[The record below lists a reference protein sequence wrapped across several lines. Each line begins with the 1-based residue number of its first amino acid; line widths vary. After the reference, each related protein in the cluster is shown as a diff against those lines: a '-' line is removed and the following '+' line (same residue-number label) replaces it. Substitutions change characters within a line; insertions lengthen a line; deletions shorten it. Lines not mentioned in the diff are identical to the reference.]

1 MPRPRARHRSF
12 ILLAFCSA
20 LAACATAPEIDQSG
34 APATGKPEIIG
45 ANGPLTAG
53 QSKELLAQI
62 SDAPGDAGILKR
74 HMAIEQAVAETPLIA
89 GNRTRI
95 LHDGVDAFRAMFADI
110 RNAKRQVN
118 LEYFIFED
126 VKSDGVALGDLL
138 VAKRRQGV
146 QVNIIY
152 DSYGSSGTPSA
163 FFDRLKDAGVHL
175 VEFNPID
182 PLAAKN
188 GYDLNDRDHRKI
200 LVVDGATA
208 IVGGVNLS
216 TAYQSN
222 RFGKS
227 GAPADTPPTEHV
239 RDTDLEIEGPAVAW
253 LQRLFLDHW
262 NQQQG
267 QPLPTALFFP
277 KIAADGT
284 EVIRIVGSTPD
295 KSIPRY
301 YVTLLSAIRNAEKSV
316 WLSAAYFVPTHQ
328 EKEDL
333 SDAARRGV
341 DVRLLLPDKSDSP
354 RAIEVAHSAYS
365 DLLEAGVKIYESH
378 DVVLHSKTVVI
389 DGVWTAIGSSN
400 FDQRSIVFNDEVDA
414 IVLGSATSQI
424 MQGMFED
431 DIRNANR
438 IDLAAWNDRPFW
450 EKVEEM
456 FSRIWQNML

>member
-1 MPRPRARHRSF
+1 VSQLRPF
-12 ILLAFCSA
+12 ILLALCAA
-20 LAACATAPEIDQSG
+20 LAACVTAPIIDQGVNGS
-34 APATGKPEIIG
+34 PATQKPRIIG
-45 ANGPLTAG
+45 ANGPLTTG
-53 QSKELLAQI
+53 ESKALLAQI
-62 SDAPGDAGILKR
+62 STEPGDAGILQR
-74 HMAIEQAVAETPLIA
+74 HLAIEQAVAESPLII
-89 GNRTRI
+89 GNRTRL
-95 LHDGVDAFRAMFADI
+95 LHDGVDSFRAMFAAI
-110 RNAKRQVN
+110 RSAKRQVN
-118 LEYFIFED
+118 LEYFILED
-126 VKSDGVALGDLL
+126 VKSGGVTLGDLL
-138 VAKRRQGV
+138 IAKRRKGV

-152 DSYGSSGTPSA
+152 DSYGSSGTPAA
-163 FFDRLKDAGVHL
+163 FFDRLKAAGVNL
-175 VEFNPID
+175 VEFNPIN
-182 PLAAKN
+182 PFVAMKEFS
-188 GYDLNDRDHRKI
+188 LNDRDHRKI

-227 GAPADTPPTEHV
+227 GEPKGTPATEHV
-239 RDTDLEIEGPAVAW
+239 RDTDLEIEGPAVAE
-253 LQRLFLDHW
+253 LQQLFLDHW
-262 NQQQG
+262 TQQNG
-267 QPLPTALFFP
+267 PPLATARFFP
-277 KIAADGT
+277 KVAAKGA
-284 EVIRIVGSTPD
+284 EVVRIVGSTPD

-354 RAIEVAHSAYS
+354 RAIEVAHSSYS

-414 IVLGSATSQI
+414 IVLGSATAQE
-424 MQGMFED
+424 MRTMFED
-431 DIRNANR
+431 DIRNAR
-438 IDLAAWNDRPFW
+438 QIDLAAWDGRPFW
-450 EKVEEM
+450 QKVGEL
-456 FSRIWQNML
+456 FSRIWDNML